1 MEIKII
7 RFGRYH
13 HAVSGR
19 LLIDGQHVCDTLE
32 QDAGSLPEGEYV
44 MCRNKASVLPY
55 YIYSGKEDIGS
66 GLEQKADCAPEEK
79 SDCVPEEKSDS
90 VPEKKSDCVPEKK
103 SDCVPEEKNRK
114 VFLSMGNGIH
124 GWRRRCIIVGECLHL
139 GFLIRSQEH
148 YDQLLP
154 RLRMQLVRH
163 RPIVVKISRSPDFV
177 DAA

>member
-32 QDAGSLPEGEYV
+32 QDTGSLPEGEYV
-44 MCRNKASVLPY
+44 MCRNKASALPY

-66 GLEQKADCAPEEK
+66 GLEQKADCVLEE
-79 SDCVPEEKSDS
+79 
-90 VPEKKSDCVPEKK
+90 K

-124 GWRRRCIIVGECLHL
+124 GWRHRCIIVGECLHL

>member
-32 QDAGSLPEGEYV
+32 QDTGSLPEGEYV
-44 MCRNKASVLPY
+44 MCRNKASSLPY

-66 GLEQKADCAPEEK
+66 GLEQKADCAKEQ
-79 SDCVPEEKSDS
+79 
-90 VPEKKSDCVPEKK
+90 K

-124 GWRRRCIIVGECLHL
+124 GWRHRCIIVGECLHL

-163 RPIVVKISRSPDFV
+163 RSIVVKISRSPDFV

>member
-32 QDAGSLPEGEYV
+32 QDTGSLPEGEYV
-44 MCRNKASVLPY
+44 MCRNKASALPY

-66 GLEQKADCAPEEK
+66 GLEQKADCAKEQK
-79 SDCVPEEKSDS
+79 A
-90 VPEKKSDCVPEKK
+90 
-103 SDCVPEEKNRK
+103 DCVPEEKNRK

-124 GWRRRCIIVGECLHL
+124 GWRHHCIIVGECLHL

>member
-32 QDAGSLPEGEYV
+32 QDTGSLPEGEYL
-44 MCRNKASVLPY
+44 MCRNKASALPY
-55 YIYSGKEDIGS
+55 YIYSGKEED
-66 GLEQKADCAPEEK
+66 
-79 SDCVPEEKSDS
+79 
-90 VPEKKSDCVPEKK
+90 
-103 SDCVPEEKNRK
+103 RK

>member
-32 QDAGSLPEGEYV
+32 QDTGSLPEGEYV
-44 MCRNKASVLPY
+44 MCRNKASALPY

-66 GLEQKADCAPEEK
+66 GLEQKADCVLEE
-79 SDCVPEEKSDS
+79 
-90 VPEKKSDCVPEKK
+90 KSDCVPEKK

>member
-32 QDAGSLPEGEYV
+32 QDTGSLPEGEYV
-44 MCRNKASVLPY
+44 MCRNKASSLPY

-66 GLEQKADCAPEEK
+66 GLEQKADC
-79 SDCVPEEKSDS
+79 VL
-90 VPEKKSDCVPEKK
+90 
-103 SDCVPEEKNRK
+103 EEKNRK

-139 GFLIRSQEH
+139 DFLIRSQEH

>member
-32 QDAGSLPEGEYV
+32 QDTGSLPEGEYV
-44 MCRNKASVLPY
+44 MCRNKASALPY

-66 GLEQKADCAPEEK
+66 GLEQK
-79 SDCVPEEKSDS
+79 SDCVPEE
-90 VPEKKSDCVPEKK
+90 K

>member
-32 QDAGSLPEGEYV
+32 QDTGSLPEGEYF
-44 MCRNKASVLPY
+44 MCRNKASALPY
-55 YIYSGKEDIGS
+55 YIYSGKEED
-66 GLEQKADCAPEEK
+66 
-79 SDCVPEEKSDS
+79 
-90 VPEKKSDCVPEKK
+90 
-103 SDCVPEEKNRK
+103 RK

>member
-32 QDAGSLPEGEYV
+32 QDTGSLPEGEYV
-44 MCRNKASVLPY
+44 MCRNKASSLPY

-66 GLEQKADCAPEEK
+66 GLEEKADCAQEEK
-79 SDCVPEEKSDS
+79 A
-90 VPEKKSDCVPEKK
+90 
-103 SDCVPEEKNRK
+103 DCVPEEKNRK

-124 GWRRRCIIVGECLHL
+124 GWRHRCIIVGECLHL

>member
-32 QDAGSLPEGEYV
+32 QDTGSLPEGEYV
-44 MCRNKASVLPY
+44 MCRNKASALPY

-66 GLEQKADCAPEEK
+66 ALEQKADCAPEE
-79 SDCVPEEKSDS
+79 
-90 VPEKKSDCVPEKK
+90 K

-124 GWRRRCIIVGECLHL
+124 GWGRRCIIVGECLHL

>member
-44 MCRNKASVLPY
+44 MCRNKASALPY

-66 GLEQKADCAPEEK
+66 GLEQKSDCAPEKK
-79 SDCVPEEKSDS
+79 SDCVPEEKSD
-90 VPEKKSDCVPEKK
+90 CVL
-103 SDCVPEEKNRK
+103 EEKNRK

>member
-32 QDAGSLPEGEYV
+32 QDTGSLPEGEYV
-44 MCRNKASVLPY
+44 MCRNKASSLPY

-79 SDCVPEEKSDS
+79 SDCVPEEK
-90 VPEKKSDCVPEKK
+90 
-103 SDCVPEEKNRK
+103 NRK

-124 GWRRRCIIVGECLHL
+124 GWRHRCIIVGECLHL

-163 RPIVVKISRSPDFV
+163 RSIVVKISRSPDFV

>member
-32 QDAGSLPEGEYV
+32 QDTGSLPEGEYV
-44 MCRNKASVLPY
+44 MCRNKASALPY
-55 YIYSGKEDIGS
+55 YIYSGKEDIG
-66 GLEQKADCAPEEK
+66 GALEQKADCAL
-79 SDCVPEEKSDS
+79 
-90 VPEKKSDCVPEKK
+90 EKKSDCVQEEK

>member
-7 RFGRYH
+7 RFGSYH

-32 QDAGSLPEGEYV
+32 QDTGSLPEGEYL
-44 MCRNKASVLPY
+44 MCRNKASALPY

-66 GLEQKADCAPEEK
+66 GLEQKADCA
-79 SDCVPEEKSDS
+79 
-90 VPEKKSDCVPEKK
+90 PEKK

>member
-32 QDAGSLPEGEYV
+32 QDTGSLPEGEYV
-44 MCRNKASVLPY
+44 MCRNKASALPY

-66 GLEQKADCAPEEK
+66 GLEQKANCAKEQ
-79 SDCVPEEKSDS
+79 
-90 VPEKKSDCVPEKK
+90 K

>member
-32 QDAGSLPEGEYV
+32 QDTGCLPEGEYV
-44 MCRNKASVLPY
+44 MCRNKASALPY
-55 YIYSGKEDIGS
+55 YIYSGKEED
-66 GLEQKADCAPEEK
+66 
-79 SDCVPEEKSDS
+79 
-90 VPEKKSDCVPEKK
+90 
-103 SDCVPEEKNRK
+103 RK

-124 GWRRRCIIVGECLHL
+124 GWRRHCIIVGECLHL

>member
-7 RFGRYH
+7 RFGSYH

-32 QDAGSLPEGEYV
+32 QDTGSLPEGEYV
-44 MCRNKASVLPY
+44 MCRNKASSLPY

-66 GLEQKADCAPEEK
+66 GLEQKADC
-79 SDCVPEEKSDS
+79 VPEE
-90 VPEKKSDCVPEKK
+90 K

-124 GWRRRCIIVGECLHL
+124 GWRHRCIIVGECLHL

>member
-32 QDAGSLPEGEYV
+32 QDTGSLPEGEYV
-44 MCRNKASVLPY
+44 MCRNKASALPY
-55 YIYSGKEDIGS
+55 YIYSGKEED
-66 GLEQKADCAPEEK
+66 
-79 SDCVPEEKSDS
+79 
-90 VPEKKSDCVPEKK
+90 
-103 SDCVPEEKNRK
+103 RK

-124 GWRRRCIIVGECLHL
+124 GWRHRCIIVGECLHL
-139 GFLIRSQEH
+139 GFLIRSQEY
-148 YDQLLP
+148 YDQLLS

>member
-7 RFGRYH
+7 RFGSYH

-32 QDAGSLPEGEYV
+32 QDTGSLPEGEYV
-44 MCRNKASVLPY
+44 MCRNKASALPY

-66 GLEQKADCAPEEK
+66 GLEQKADCAKEQK
-79 SDCVPEEKSDS
+79 A
-90 VPEKKSDCVPEKK
+90 
-103 SDCVPEEKNRK
+103 DCVPEEKNRK

-124 GWRRRCIIVGECLHL
+124 GWRRHCIIVGECLHL

>member
-32 QDAGSLPEGEYV
+32 QDTGSLPEGEYV
-44 MCRNKASVLPY
+44 MCRNKASALPY

-66 GLEQKADCAPEEK
+66 GLEQKADCA
-79 SDCVPEEKSDS
+79 
-90 VPEKKSDCVPEKK
+90 PEKK

-163 RPIVVKISRSPDFV
+163 RPIVVKISRSSDFV

>member
-32 QDAGSLPEGEYV
+32 QDTGSLLEGEYV
-44 MCRNKASVLPY
+44 MCRNKASSLPY

-66 GLEQKADCAPEEK
+66 GLEQKADCAKEQK
-79 SDCVPEEKSDS
+79 ADCA
-90 VPEKKSDCVPEKK
+90 
-103 SDCVPEEKNRK
+103 PEEKNRK

>member
-32 QDAGSLPEGEYV
+32 QDTGSLPEGEYV
-44 MCRNKASVLPY
+44 MCRNKASSLPY
-55 YIYSGKEDIGS
+55 YIYSGKEED
-66 GLEQKADCAPEEK
+66 
-79 SDCVPEEKSDS
+79 
-90 VPEKKSDCVPEKK
+90 
-103 SDCVPEEKNRK
+103 RK

-124 GWRRRCIIVGECLHL
+124 GWRHRCIIVGECLHL

-177 DAA
+177 DVA

>member
-32 QDAGSLPEGEYV
+32 QDTGSLPEGEYV
-44 MCRNKASVLPY
+44 MCHNKASALPY

-66 GLEQKADCAPEEK
+66 GLEQKADCAK
-79 SDCVPEEKSDS
+79 
-90 VPEKKSDCVPEKK
+90 
-103 SDCVPEEKNRK
+103 EEKNKK

>member
-32 QDAGSLPEGEYV
+32 QDTGSLPEGEYV
-44 MCRNKASVLPY
+44 MCRNKASSLPY

-66 GLEQKADCAPEEK
+66 GLEQKA
-79 SDCVPEEKSDS
+79 
-90 VPEKKSDCVPEKK
+90 DCVPEKK

>member
-32 QDAGSLPEGEYV
+32 QDTGSLPEGEYV
-44 MCRNKASVLPY
+44 MCRNKASSLPY
-55 YIYSGKEDIGS
+55 YIYSGKEED
-66 GLEQKADCAPEEK
+66 
-79 SDCVPEEKSDS
+79 
-90 VPEKKSDCVPEKK
+90 
-103 SDCVPEEKNRK
+103 RK

>member
-44 MCRNKASVLPY
+44 MCRNKASALPY
-55 YIYSGKEDIGS
+55 YIYSVSKED
-66 GLEQKADCAPEEK
+66 
-79 SDCVPEEKSDS
+79 
-90 VPEKKSDCVPEKK
+90 
-103 SDCVPEEKNRK
+103 RK

-124 GWRRRCIIVGECLHL
+124 GWRHRCIIVGECLHL

-163 RPIVVKISRSPDFV
+163 RPIVVKISRSSDFV

>member
-32 QDAGSLPEGEYV
+32 QDTGSLPEGEYL
-44 MCRNKASVLPY
+44 MCRNKASALPY
-55 YIYSGKEDIGS
+55 YIYSGKEDIAS
-66 GLEQKADCAPEEK
+66 SLDQQADCAPEKE
-79 SDCVPEEKSDS
+79 
-90 VPEKKSDCVPEKK
+90 
-103 SDCVPEEKNRK
+103 NRK

-124 GWRRRCIIVGECLHL
+124 GWRRHCIIVGECLHL

>member
-44 MCRNKASVLPY
+44 MCRNKASALPY

-66 GLEQKADCAPEEK
+66 GLEEK
-79 SDCVPEEKSDS
+79 SDCVLEEKA
-90 VPEKKSDCVPEKK
+90 
-103 SDCVPEEKNRK
+103 DCVPEEKNRK

>member
-32 QDAGSLPEGEYV
+32 QDTGSLPEGEYV
-44 MCRNKASVLPY
+44 MCRNKASALPY
-55 YIYSGKEDIGS
+55 YIYNGKEED
-66 GLEQKADCAPEEK
+66 
-79 SDCVPEEKSDS
+79 
-90 VPEKKSDCVPEKK
+90 
-103 SDCVPEEKNRK
+103 RK

-124 GWRRRCIIVGECLHL
+124 GWRHRCIIVGECLHL

>member
-44 MCRNKASVLPY
+44 MCRNKASALPY

-66 GLEQKADCAPEEK
+66 GLEQKADCVLEE
-79 SDCVPEEKSDS
+79 
-90 VPEKKSDCVPEKK
+90 KSDCVPEKK
-103 SDCVPEEKNRK
+103 SDCAPEEKNRK

-124 GWRRRCIIVGECLHL
+124 GWRHRCIIVGECLHL

>member
-32 QDAGSLPEGEYV
+32 QDTGSLPEGEYV
-44 MCRNKASVLPY
+44 MCRNKASALPY

-66 GLEQKADCAPEEK
+66 GLEQKADCAKEQ
-79 SDCVPEEKSDS
+79 
-90 VPEKKSDCVPEKK
+90 K

-177 DAA
+177 DAP

>member
-32 QDAGSLPEGEYV
+32 QDAGSLPEGEYL
-44 MCRNKASVLPY
+44 MCRNKASALPY

-66 GLEQKADCAPEEK
+66 GLEQKADCAPEE
-79 SDCVPEEKSDS
+79 
-90 VPEKKSDCVPEKK
+90 K

-163 RPIVVKISRSPDFV
+163 RSIVVKISRSPDFV

>member
-32 QDAGSLPEGEYV
+32 QDTGSLPEGEYV
-44 MCRNKASVLPY
+44 MCRNKASALPY

-66 GLEQKADCAPEEK
+66 ALEQKADCAL
-79 SDCVPEEKSDS
+79 
-90 VPEKKSDCVPEKK
+90 EKKSDCVQEEK

>member
-19 LLIDGQHVCDTLE
+19 LLINGQHVCDTLE
-32 QDAGSLPEGEYV
+32 QDTGSLPEGEYV
-44 MCRNKASVLPY
+44 MCRNKASALPY

-66 GLEQKADCAPEEK
+66 GLEQKADCAKEQ
-79 SDCVPEEKSDS
+79 
-90 VPEKKSDCVPEKK
+90 K

>member
-32 QDAGSLPEGEYV
+32 QDTGSLPEGEYV
-44 MCRNKASVLPY
+44 MCRNKASSLPY

-66 GLEQKADCAPEEK
+66 GLEQKADC
-79 SDCVPEEKSDS
+79 VPEE
-90 VPEKKSDCVPEKK
+90 K

>member
-32 QDAGSLPEGEYV
+32 QDTGSLPEGEYV
-44 MCRNKASVLPY
+44 MCRNKASALPY

-66 GLEQKADCAPEEK
+66 GLEQKADCAKEQK
-79 SDCVPEEKSDS
+79 A
-90 VPEKKSDCVPEKK
+90 
-103 SDCVPEEKNRK
+103 DCVPEEKNRK

-163 RPIVVKISRSPDFV
+163 RSIVVKISRSPDFV
-177 DAA
+177 DAAYTAAG

>member
-32 QDAGSLPEGEYV
+32 QDTGSLPEGEYV
-44 MCRNKASVLPY
+44 MCRNKAPALPY
-55 YIYSGKEDIGS
+55 YIYSGKEED
-66 GLEQKADCAPEEK
+66 
-79 SDCVPEEKSDS
+79 
-90 VPEKKSDCVPEKK
+90 
-103 SDCVPEEKNRK
+103 RK